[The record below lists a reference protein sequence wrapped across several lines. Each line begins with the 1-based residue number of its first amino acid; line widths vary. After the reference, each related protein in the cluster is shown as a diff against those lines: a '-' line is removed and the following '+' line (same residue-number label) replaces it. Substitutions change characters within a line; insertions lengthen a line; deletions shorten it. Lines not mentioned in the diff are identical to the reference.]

1 MQSHPPSLK
10 LRKVQKKTMSDQANI
25 TRLAKDGKEI
35 VLVGTA
41 HVSHQSVDLVTQ
53 VIEQEKPDTVC
64 VELCQSRYQSITRS
78 NEWQET
84 DLFKAIRQKKAFLL
98 LSNFFL
104 AYFQKKIGQRVGITP
119 GQEILAAI
127 QAAAAV
133 GAEIHLV
140 DRDVRTTLLRA
151 WRAMGLWMKFKLL
164 GQLLTSL
171 GELEEID
178 EQEIEKMKQEDVLGG
193 MLAELGQ
200 SFPTIARVLIDER
213 DQYLAHLIRTAPG
226 EKIVAVVGAGHVP
239 GIKKYWQQPIE
250 MEQLNQVP
258 PPRRIAGLLKWG
270 LPMLIVAIVLAG
282 FYQAGQAAGTDMLKW
297 WIIANA
303 SLAAIGAAAALAHP
317 LTVVSAAL
325 AAPITSLNPMIAAG
339 WVSGLVE
346 AFLGKPRVKDFEN
359 LTEDIGSVRGF
370 WKNKITKILLV
381 TVFTN
386 VGSAVGTFV
395 AIPLML
401 KALG

>member
-1 MQSHPPSLK
+1 ML
-10 LRKVQKKTMSDQANI
+10 DQANI

-35 VLVGTA
+35 VVVGTA
-41 HVSHQSVDLVTQ
+41 HVSHHSVDLVSQ
-53 VIEQEKPDTVC
+53 VIEREKPDTVC
-64 VELCQSRYQSITRS
+64 VELCQSRYQSITRR
-78 NEWQET
+78 NEWQQT

-119 GQEILAAI
+119 GQEIFTAIHAADAI
-127 QAAAAV
+127 
-133 GAEIHLV
+133 GAQIHLV

-151 WRAMGLWMKFKLL
+151 WRSMGLWMKLKLL

-171 GELEEID
+171 GELEEIN

-213 DQYLAHLIRTAPG
+213 DQYLAHQIRTAPG

-239 GIKKYWQQPIE
+239 GIKKYWQQPVDL
-250 MEQLNQVP
+250 EQLNQVP
-258 PPRRIAGLLKWG
+258 PPGKIAGAIKWG
-270 LPMLIVAIVLAG
+270 LPMLIVAIVVAG
-282 FYQAGQAAGTDMLKW
+282 FFRAGQTAGTDMLKW

-303 SLAAIGAAAALAHP
+303 SLAAMGAAAALAHP
-317 LTVVSAAL
+317 LTVMAAAL

-359 LTEDIGSVRGF
+359 LTEDISSVKGF

>member
-1 MQSHPPSLK
+1 
-10 LRKVQKKTMSDQANI
+10 MSDQANI

>member
-1 MQSHPPSLK
+1 
-10 LRKVQKKTMSDQANI
+10 MSDQANI
-25 TRLAKDGKEI
+25 TRLVKDGREI

-41 HVSHQSVDLVTQ
+41 HVSHQSVDLVAQ

-64 VELCQSRYQSITRS
+64 VELCPSRYQSITRKK
-78 NEWQET
+78 EWQET

-119 GQEILAAI
+119 GQEILTAI
-127 QAAAAV
+127 QTAEAV

-151 WRAMGLWMKFKLL
+151 WRSMGLWMKFRLL
-164 GQLLTSL
+164 SQLLISL
-171 GELEEID
+171 GELEEIN
-178 EQEIEKMKQEDVLGG
+178 EQEIEKMKQQDILDG
-193 MLAELGQ
+193 MLTELGK

-239 GIKKYWQQPIE
+239 GIKKYWQQPVEI
-250 MEQLNQVP
+250 EQLNQVP
-258 PPRRIAGLLKWG
+258 PPGKIADALKWG
-270 LPMLIVAIVLAG
+270 LPMLIVAMVLAG
-282 FYQAGQAAGTDMLKW
+282 FYWAGQSAGTNMLKW

-317 LTVVSAAL
+317 LTVVSAAV

-346 AFLGKPRVKDFEN
+346 AFLGKPRVRDFEN
-359 LTEDIGSVRGF
+359 LTEDIGSVKGF

-386 VGSAVGTFV
+386 IGSGVGTFV

>member
-1 MQSHPPSLK
+1 ML
-10 LRKVQKKTMSDQANI
+10 DQANI
-25 TRLAKDGKEI
+25 TRLVKDGKEI
-35 VLVGTA
+35 IVVGTA

-64 VELCQSRYQSITRS
+64 LELCQSRYQSITRS

-119 GQEILAAI
+119 GQEILSAI

-133 GAEIHLV
+133 GAEIQLV

-151 WRAMGLWMKFKLL
+151 WRSMGLWMKLKLL
-164 GQLLTSL
+164 GHLLTSL

-178 EQEIEKMKQEDVLGG
+178 EQQIEKMKQEDVLGG

-213 DQYLAHLIRTAPG
+213 DQYLAHQVRTAPG

-239 GIKKYWQQPIE
+239 GIKKYWEQPVDL
-250 MEQLNQVP
+250 EQLNQVP
-258 PPRRIAGLLKWG
+258 PPGKIAGAIKWG
-270 LPMLIVAIVLAG
+270 LPMLIVAIFVAG
-282 FYQAGQAAGTDMLKW
+282 FFRAGQAAGTDMLKW
-297 WIIANA
+297 WILANA
-303 SLAAIGAAAALAHP
+303 SLAAMGAAAALAHP

-346 AFLGKPRVKDFEN
+346 AFLGKPRVRDFEN
-359 LTEDIGSVRGF
+359 LTEDISSVKGF

>member
-1 MQSHPPSLK
+1 
-10 LRKVQKKTMSDQANI
+10 MSDQANI
-25 TRLAKDGKEI
+25 TRLVKDDREI

-41 HVSHQSVDLVTQ
+41 HVSHQSVDLVAR

-64 VELCQSRYQSITRS
+64 VELCPSRYQSITRRK
-78 NEWQET
+78 EWQET

-119 GQEILAAI
+119 GQEILTAI
-127 QAAAAV
+127 QAAESV

-151 WRAMGLWMKFKLL
+151 WRSMGLWMKFKLL
-164 GQLLTSL
+164 SQLLISL
-171 GELEEID
+171 GELEEIN
-178 EQEIEKMKQEDVLGG
+178 EQEIEKMKQQDILDG
-193 MLAELGQ
+193 MLTELGK
-200 SFPTIARVLIDER
+200 SFPTVARVLIDER

-239 GIKKYWQQPIE
+239 GIKKYWEQPVEIE
-250 MEQLNQVP
+250 RLNQVP
-258 PPRRIAGLLKWG
+258 PPGKIAGALKWG
-270 LPMLIVAIVLAG
+270 LPMLIVAMVLAG
-282 FYQAGQAAGTDMLKW
+282 FYWAGQSAGTNMLKW

-317 LTVVSAAL
+317 LTVVSAAV

-346 AFLGKPRVKDFEN
+346 AFLGKPRVRDFEN
-359 LTEDIGSVRGF
+359 LTEDIGSVKGF

-386 VGSAVGTFV
+386 IGSGVGTFV